1 MLQGEREMAAY
12 NKSLGKF
19 HLTGHPARAAWCPQI
34 EVTFDIDA
42 NGIVNVSAKDT
53 ATGKEQK
60 ITITGTTNLDNSEID
75 KMVEQAQRHAEED
88 KARLEEAEARNKAD
102 SLVYQTEK
110 TLKEHGEKLP
120 EGDRKAVEDAL
131 KELKEALE
139 GSDISRIKS
148 GTEVL
153 TQASYR
159 LAEHMYKDVGGEQA
173 AGAGEAGAAAGAAGA
188 AGGETET
195 DDSDVVDAEFT
206 EVKDE
211 DK

>member
-1 MLQGEREMAAY
+1 
-12 NKSLGKF
+12 
-19 HLTGHPARAAWCPQI
+19 
-34 EVTFDIDA
+34 
-42 NGIVNVSAKDT
+42 
-53 ATGKEQK
+53 
-60 ITITGTTNLDNSEID
+60 
-75 KMVEQAQRHAEED
+75 MVEKAQRHAEED

-120 EGDRKAVEDAL
+120 ESDRKAVEDAL

-159 LAEHMYKDVGGEQA
+159 LAEHMYKDAGAPGA
-173 AGAGEAGAAAGAAGA
+173 AEAGEAGAAAAAAGA
-188 AGGETET
+188 AGGETT